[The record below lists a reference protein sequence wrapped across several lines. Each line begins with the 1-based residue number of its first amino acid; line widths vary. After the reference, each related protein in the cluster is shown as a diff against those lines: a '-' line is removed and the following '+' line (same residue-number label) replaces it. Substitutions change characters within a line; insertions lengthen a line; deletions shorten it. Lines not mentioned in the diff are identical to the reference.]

1 MSKKLEEKRS
11 RRLERE
17 RREKEQRREARR
29 RNGVTLAI
37 ALVVIVVVGALVYSD
52 RQQRVGSRT
61 FGPAAAAAQCEEV
74 ETFEES
80 KGDHIPQGEIPPASE
95 YSSIPPTSGPMWEP
109 VMPGG
114 FTDRPIAFPE
124 PLHALEHGVTVVYYS
139 DLDEDELAA
148 LRNYAEN
155 SAAEVIAAPAPDE
168 ADAKITLT
176 AWRKLQSC
184 EELSTAAIDEFKEN
198 FQDDAPEAGA
208 L

>member
-1 MSKKLEEKRS
+1 MSKKLEEKRA

-17 RREKEQRREARR
+17 RRTQDLRSEARR

-37 ALVVIVVVGALVYSD
+37 ALVVVVVVGALVYSD
-52 RQQRVGSRT
+52 REQRQAGRT
-61 FGPAAAAAQCEEV
+61 FGPAAAAAECEEV

-80 KGDHIPQGEIPPASE
+80 KGDHIQPGEIPPAEE

-114 FTDRPIAFPE
+114 FTDRPVALPE
-124 PLHALEHGVTVVYYS
+124 PLHALEHGVTVVYYN
-139 DLDEDELAA
+139 DLGAEELEA
-148 LRNYAEN
+148 LENYAN
-155 SAAEVIAAPAPDE
+155 TVSAEVIAAPAPE
-168 ADAKITLT
+168 GVDAKITMT

-184 EELSTAAIDEFKEN
+184 QELATAAIDEFKAE
-198 FQDDAPEAGA
+198 FQDDAPESGA